1 MSPVYRW
8 DLFKAQ
14 DSTAKRVQKSETFR
28 NYTEYRK
35 LIKLLNMV
43 ILEAK
48 WGKKKNSIK
57 KAESLLSAADRLK
70 SDLWI

>member
-1 MSPVYRW
+1 MQGSASFRNLSIGAHILYTGFSQVYRW

-35 LIKLLNMV
+35 LMKLLNMV
-43 ILEAK
+43 VLEAK
-48 WGKKKNSIK
+48 
-57 KAESLLSAADRLK
+57 
-70 SDLWI
+70 